1 MSSGYII
8 HLVCDSELFA
18 FLSRFVFYKFSFFEI
33 TLKIVSN
40 DYII

>member
-1 MSSGYII
+1 VVI
-8 HLVCDSELFA
+8 LFILYVILNYLL